1 MTSKFITGGERT
13 GGPQEMYLKAR
24 SLCPQSSF
32 NGPKVIA
39 WKAEKIEY
47 NNPDHDRESRLTG
60 HSLHVY

>member
-32 NGPKVIA
+32 NGPTVILGRLRKLNIIILTMTEKV
-39 WKAEKIEY
+39 
-47 NNPDHDRESRLTG
+47 G
-60 HSLHVY
+60 